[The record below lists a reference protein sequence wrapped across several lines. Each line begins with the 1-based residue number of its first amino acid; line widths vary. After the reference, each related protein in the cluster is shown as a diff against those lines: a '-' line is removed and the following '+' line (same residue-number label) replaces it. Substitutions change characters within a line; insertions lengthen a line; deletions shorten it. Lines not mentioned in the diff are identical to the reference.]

1 MSDILPVSLAIS
13 NILVLFSCHSGYE
26 CIFNMLS
33 SFNKPISDKCFYF
46 KTSENRRLPGVFS
59 GYKMRILARNGLKV
73 IEKNIWESYNES
85 EVTHI
90 SIRIF
95 WPFLLNWNTFRDRLL
110 KAWKLWN
117 LPNFQCANIVWKV
130 SKCGVFSGLH
140 FPVFGLKT
148 EIFIQTKKPP
158 HFETFLITRSIQ
170 LKLLLKLLSATTANL
185 INWLNE
191 QDGKQKSLHLEL
203 YGQLIISKLG
213 AQAKSF

>member
-110 KAWKLWN
+110 KAWKYMKFAEFSMCKHCVKGVQMRSLFWSAFSRVRTEN
-117 LPNFQCANIVWKV
+117 GDFHTDKKTPAFRDFSHNKIHSTKV
-130 SKCGVFSGLH
+130 TF
-140 FPVFGLKT
+140 
-148 EIFIQTKKPP
+148 EIT
-158 HFETFLITRSIQ
+158 
-170 LKLLLKLLSATTANL
+170 
-185 INWLNE
+185 
-191 QDGKQKSLHLEL
+191 
-203 YGQLIISKLG
+203 
-213 AQAKSF
+213 